1 MHLLLLPAFL
11 GSYTSISVLA
21 RKDNGNNCDC
31 FRTTGATV
39 AYFTNHQFHD
49 YRNVPQQY
57 VSQPPVTVDI
67 ADDRDG
73 PISSDFFTSSAWSQ
87 DWEVQTWNNA
97 DSLNDSASDATTL
110 MGYSRN
116 NVYIGMICH
125 RSSCLHRLTFLE
137 TNKEANTA
145 TATYLTLRTTKTV
158 TFQSAGEIDSVA
170 TNYQYLSARYYAR
183 VVGAPGACAG
193 MFTWYCPGLCRS
205 PSATEVEEADIEILT
220 RDPDN
225 YVHFTNQPSESPEG
239 ITYKEATRN
248 ASVPVSWDEWNEY
261 RYDWVPG
268 LSAWYINGQSV
279 ANISFHA
286 PERPAQLILNMWS
299 NGGSWT
305 GNMSIGNAAYLQIQW
320 IQIAY
325 NTSSEQSQ
333 KSHMVARRLDAPP
346 VALDSNIETRAEQ
359 TRCKRVCQINNLTSP
374 GTPLPNAGM
383 IIDRSRHIMTVLALI
398 IALLQ

>member
-1 MHLLLLPAFL
+1 MHLLLLLAVL
-11 GSYTSISVLA
+11 GLCTSTNVLA
-21 RKDNGNNCDC
+21 QKDNGNNCDC
-31 FRTTGATV
+31 FRTTGATA
-39 AYFTNHQFHD
+39 AYFTNHQFLD

-73 PISSDFFTSSAWSQ
+73 PSSSDFFTSSAWSQ

-125 RSSCLHRLTFLE
+125 QSSCLHSLTFLE

-145 TATYLTLRTTKTV
+145 TATYLTLRTTKTE

-170 TNYQYLSARYYAR
+170 TNYQYLSATYYAR

-205 PSATEVEEADIEILT
+205 PSATEVEEADVEILT
-220 RDPDN
+220 KDPNN

-239 ITYKEATRN
+239 FTYKEATRN
-248 ASVPVSWDEWNEY
+248 ASVPISWDEWNEY

-286 PERPAQLILNMWS
+286 PERPAQLILNIWS

-305 GNMSIGNAAYLQIQW
+305 GNMSVGNAAYLQIQW
-320 IQIAY
+320 IEIGY
-325 NTSSEQSQ
+325 NTSNEKSQKRYAASEQISR
-333 KSHMVARRLDAPP
+333 SAVGVERSLD
-346 VALDSNIETRAEQ
+346 NRAKPAQ
-359 TRCKRVCQINNLTSP
+359 CKRVCQIDSLISP
-374 GTPLPNAGM
+374 GTPLLNAGT
-383 IIDRSRHIMTVLALI
+383 IKDRSKHIITMLSLV
-398 IALLQ
+398 IALLR